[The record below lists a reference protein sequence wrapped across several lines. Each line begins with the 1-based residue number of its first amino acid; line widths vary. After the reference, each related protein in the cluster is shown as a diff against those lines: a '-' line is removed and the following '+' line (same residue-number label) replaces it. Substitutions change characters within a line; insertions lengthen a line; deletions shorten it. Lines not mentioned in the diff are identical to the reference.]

1 MQPNQGN
8 IIVPSGIAPVH
19 GLDLWEVIVI
29 QSAFGKPVS
38 DAFRALASDQPM
50 PAEKVEE
57 IVRNYQGVLDKQD
70 WALANKAANVVA
82 LEDPLWS
89 AIYRDGQQQYRPSFD
104 GILYQ
109 DALAVMDDIVRSGE
123 RFSVLTSG
131 ASPWV
136 ADGIAHSRPDLA
148 RALSGVYAGDK
159 KKPETFQ
166 RIAREVSQTGG
177 QLVSHTEDDL
187 KVLCAARDSGV
198 YQPAGLV
205 YVERENIQTPAAV
218 EAQGMR
224 FTRNLR
230 DVPYTALVQK

>member
-1 MQPNQGN
+1 MQPNQGT
-8 IIVPSGIAPVH
+8 IIVPSGVTPVH

-29 QSAFGKPVS
+29 QSAFGKPVA
-38 DAFRALASDQPM
+38 DAFRALANDQGTPS
-50 PAEKVEE
+50 EKVEE

-70 WALANKAANVVA
+70 WALANKSANVVA
-82 LEDPLWS
+82 LEDPLWT
-89 AIYRDGQQQYRPSFD
+89 AIYRDGKTQYRPSFD

-109 DALAVMDDIVRSGE
+109 DALAVMGDIVRSGE

-136 ADGIAHSRPDLA
+136 TDGIAHSRPDLA

-166 RIAREVSQTGG
+166 RIAREVAQTGG
-177 QLVSHTEDDL
+177 QLVTHTEDDL

-198 YQPAGLV
+198 YQPGGLV

-218 EAQGMR
+218 EAQSMR

-230 DVPYTALVQK
+230 DVPYTALVQT